1 MFKKILMLLLHV
13 LFCDRCHGF
22 INEGRGYYVSEKGY
36 EYQTNQRLD
45 KNICKSCYRLLPTYL
60 QNNYEKVSER
70 KEQDDYRQNNK

>member
-1 MFKKILMLLLHV
+1 MFKKILMLLLLV

-22 INEGRGYYVSEKGY
+22 VNEERGYYECENVY

-60 QNNYEKVSER
+60 QDNYKKVSER
-70 KEQDDYRQNNK
+70 KEQDDHR